1 MARTIKL
8 ICQFNTGA
16 ALEVEYK
23 SDHWA
28 RVTHN
33 QFRSWLGPR
42 RIDDKPYEG
51 TVYYEGTNYPYT
63 PGKDEKTR
71 IIKVD
76 EINNLSI
83 VNKYKI
89 RTLDSEPYVVKRSF

>member
-1 MARTIKL
+1 MARIIKL

-23 SDHWA
+23 PDHWA